1 MPKVDSKGRIVLP
14 QELRD
19 RLDITPGTEV
29 EVREEDGKM
38 VLQPEADPDQV
49 IERLERLVE
58 ETASRSEKATPPDDI
73 DPVARKHRD
82 AVRRGARDD
91 GGENSGQD
99 GTDE

>member
-1 MPKVDSKGRIVLP
+1 MPRVDSKGRVVLP
-14 QELRD
+14 RELRD

-38 VLQPEADPDQV
+38 VLRPETDPAQV

-58 ETASRSEKATPPDDI
+58 ETASPEETTPPEDV

-82 AVRRGARDD
+82 AVRRGAEAEGD
-91 GGENSGQD
+91 ED
-99 GTDE
+99 GTDG